1 NKLTWRKN
9 LRRVITIGT
18 PGSKTSAGSED
29 RTQVSHNCKL
39 RFISRRSARARLA
52 VVDRSRARIINPT
65 QGRRT
70 QFSHIATAQGHRH
83 MKLPAKAGK
92 GKTVGVLIAMAGA
105 TLAPAAFSQQVT
117 FVPYIQLGDNGP
129 FGPTDQIVLAW
140 QPNETSPNASAYKV
154 ELQRAD
160 DDRRFG
166 GDRRVVVVPKAR
178 VVDNYLAADPSLPAV
193 AGAYGPHSNYT
204 AVLGGLKYN
213 T

>member
-92 GKTVGVLIAMAGA
+92 GKTVGLLIVMAGA

-117 FVPYIQLGDNGP
+117 FAPYIQLGDNGP

-140 QPNETSPNASAYKV
+140 QTDEASPEASAYKV
-154 ELQRAD
+154 EIHPSDGERRSDDERRA
-160 DDRRFG
+160 
-166 GDRRVVVVPKAR
+166 VVIPKAR
-178 VVDNYLAADPSLPAV
+178 V
-193 AGAYGPHSNYT
+193 
-204 AVLGGLKYN
+204 
-213 T
+213 